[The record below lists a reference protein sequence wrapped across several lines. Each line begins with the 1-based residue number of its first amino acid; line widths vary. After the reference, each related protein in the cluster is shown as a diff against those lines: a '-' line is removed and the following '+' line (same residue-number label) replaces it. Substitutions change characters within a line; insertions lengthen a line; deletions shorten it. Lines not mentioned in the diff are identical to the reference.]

1 MPLALRHRWNLSF
14 EQAVRLQK
22 QLQSRVRLSPPR
34 GIVRLV
40 AGADVAY
47 DSSGDTLVAAV
58 VIYRLPGMELEE
70 VVTARDRVRFPYV
83 PGFLSFREIP
93 AILRAAR
100 RLRARP
106 DLLLC
111 DGQGLAH
118 PRRFGLACHL
128 GLLLDLPSIGVAKSI
143 LVGRCREPGLRRGN
157 RSRLLHRNEVVGWAL
172 RTRSGV
178 RPVYVSPGH
187 RCDLPWA
194 AGKVLS
200 CCKGFR
206 LPEPVRQAHREVT
219 RLRRRAV

>member
-1 MPLALRHRWNLSF
+1 MPLALKHRWNLSF
-14 EQAVRLQK
+14 EQAARLQVRLR
-22 QLQSRVRLSPPR
+22 SRVRLSPPR
-34 GIVRLV
+34 GAIRRV

-58 VIYRLPGMELEE
+58 LTYRLPGMELEE

-83 PGFLSFREIP
+83 PGFLSFREVP
-93 AILRAAR
+93 AIVRAAR
-100 RLRARP
+100 RLRAKP

-128 GLLLDLPSIGVAKSI
+128 GLLLDVASIGVAKSI
-143 LVGRCREPGLRRGN
+143 LVGRCREPGFRRGN
-157 RSRLLHRNEVVGWAL
+157 RSRIVHQDEVVGWAI

-187 RCDLPWA
+187 RCNLPWA
-194 AGKVLS
+194 ARKVLS
-200 CCKGFR
+200 CCRGVR
-206 LPEPVRQAHREVT
+206 LPEPVRQAHLEVT
-219 RLRRRAV
+219 RLRHRAE